1 MKNAGL
7 LQLVNLVEGLQA
19 AAIADA
25 EGSVQTQS
33 LGFEADVPCA
43 VAAIG
48 QMQLEELGRRLG
60 AGRIRDWAVS
70 ASKSNLYVLRR
81 GECIVVAVGERDDRP
96 TKVTEQIASVL
107 EDLALTP

>member
-1 MKNAGL
+1 MRSDSL
-7 LQLVNLVEGLQA
+7 LLLVNSVEGLQA

-25 EGSVQTQS
+25 EGSVEAHS

-70 ASKSNLYVLRR
+70 ASQANLYVLSR
-81 GECIVVAVGERDDRP
+81 GESIVVAVGERDDRP

-107 EDLALTP
+107 EDLALSP